1 MEIVEAKKQRRT
13 KELRLSR
20 IEKILGKIP
29 SYRLFERVDNLE
41 KRLSGGYSPDT
52 LSERITM
59 IESIVNNTKGI
70 LTSQEACNYLG
81 FTNSYLYKLT
91 SANKIPYYRPTNG
104 HILFIRQELDD
115 WVKKCKVVGQDE

>member
-20 IEKILGKIP
+20 IEKILGKIQ

-52 LSERITM
+52 ISERLKM
-59 IESIVNNTKGI
+59 IESLVNNTKGI
-70 LTSQEACNYLG
+70 LTSEEACNYLG

-91 SANKIPYYRPTNG
+91 SENKIPYYRPTNG
-104 HILFIRQELDD
+104 HILFVRQELDD
-115 WVKKCKVVGQDE
+115 WVKNVKL